1 MTDFSAYL
9 AEEIVDWMSQNTQLD
24 TPPTALWITVY
35 DDTDTELDANLTDA
49 RKDVTT
55 TGSEWTK
62 VGTNFENASQISLG
76 TASTQ
81 LSNVTDVALF
91 DAETGGNE
99 IARYEINEAPFNVA
113 SGSEL
118 TFEAGDLS
126 FDVVDR
132 TE

>member
-9 AEEIVDWMSQNTQLD
+9 AEQIVDWMSQNTQLD

-35 DDTDTELDANLTDA
+35 DDTNTELDANLTDA

-55 TGSEWTK
+55 SGGWTK
-62 VGTNFENASQISLG
+62 NGTNFENASQISLG
-76 TASTQ
+76 EASSE